1 MKIRTTKPKKSFSRS
16 ERKLEF
22 TRILTFSDGVFA
34 IAMTLLVVTIQIPDI
49 PSGLVAKELPDAFER
64 IARQV
69 MLRRGQ
75 LKLTQKQLAKRVGTS
90 HSVISRIESG
100 QHSTSVTTLQRLA
113 KALNLKLIIDFE
125 TDEQSEANNR
135 RKAVA

>member
-1 MKIRTTKPKKSFSRS
+1 MVKKNHSPIGDLISDNLRR
-16 ERKLEF
+16 EVEDTPVAAEELE
-22 TRILTFSDGVFA
+22 RIL
-34 IAMTLLVVTIQIPDI
+34 P
-49 PSGLVAKELPDAFER
+49 FER

-125 TDEQSEANNR
+125 IDEQAEVNNS